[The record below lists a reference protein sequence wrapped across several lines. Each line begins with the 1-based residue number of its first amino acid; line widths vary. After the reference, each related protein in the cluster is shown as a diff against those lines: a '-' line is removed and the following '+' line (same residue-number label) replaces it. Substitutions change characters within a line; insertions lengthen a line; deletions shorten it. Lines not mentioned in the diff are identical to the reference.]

1 MFLSR
6 SHPHRHETGLP
17 QNWPTLSFWFPPSSH
32 VKLQAQPCW
41 FWKCSQDLGHPPPS
55 GSAAGRSVGFGRQ
68 VPAPSI
74 SCPHGAWHVLEPGLP
89 RAAVPFPSL
98 HLVPLQRG
106 ALQDACQGCCTKATV
121 HPAAS
126 SPPVRSLPSRGPG
139 DPAQRPHVAGSSG
152 LGSKVTTMAPSAGA
166 AHFQRL
172 PPAWLLGW
180 LQVRLC
186 WQLAPGWSRSGGGTE
201 APRGSPAPQSLAV
214 GARGCE
220 AHGYPAEPRGSN
232 LLPPGVLEQHQRQL
246 CSVSAAHSA
255 SCPSSPLGLTLRT
268 AGASS
273 SCEIPG
279 LKSALLLAV

>member
-98 HLVPLQRG
+98 HLAPLQRG

-152 LGSKVTTMAPSAGA
+152 LGSKVTTMAPSAGT

-186 WQLAPGWSRSGGGTE
+186 WQLAPGWSRSGGSLLCPPAAGAGGRPPGRHPLPSHWLWGPGGVRPMDTLRNRG
-201 APRGSPAPQSLAV
+201 AVTFCPRAYWSSTKGSYALSALPTRLPAP
-214 GARGCE
+214 
-220 AHGYPAEPRGSN
+220 
-232 LLPPGVLEQHQRQL
+232 PPL
-246 CSVSAAHSA
+246 
-255 SCPSSPLGLTLRT
+255 
-268 AGASS
+268 
-273 SCEIPG
+273 
-279 LKSALLLAV
+279 